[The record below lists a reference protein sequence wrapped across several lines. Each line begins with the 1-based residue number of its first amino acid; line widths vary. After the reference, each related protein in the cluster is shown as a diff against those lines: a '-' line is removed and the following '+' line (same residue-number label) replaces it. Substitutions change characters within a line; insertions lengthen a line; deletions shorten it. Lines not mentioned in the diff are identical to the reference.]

1 MRHLTIGILAHV
13 DAGKTTLSEALL
25 YTAGAIRKTG
35 RVDHGDAF
43 LDTDLQERRRGITIY
58 AKQAVFQAGDTE
70 ITLLDTPGHVDFSAE
85 TERTLQVLDAA
96 VLVISGPDGVQ
107 SHTRTLWD
115 LLRTYRVPVFLFV
128 NKTDQP
134 GVKRERV
141 MEQLRTALKGG
152 FQEFSFVSSA
162 AGAPYAGPNAGAGVP
177 GKLTDLTAP
186 EVQEELAVLDED
198 LIERY
203 LEEGTP
209 VGKSDMIRLIRER
222 KLFPVSF
229 GSALRLEGVEAF
241 LQVLS
246 EYAPVPGPEEYPP
259 EFGARVFKITRDE
272 QGNRLTWMKVTGGVL
287 KVKMA
292 LPQGR
297 GRDELPGETG
307 EAGRADSKEAERAD
321 QIRLYSG
328 SKFTPLKEAEAG
340 MVVAVTGPVNTRAGQ
355 GLGFEES
362 GRMPLLSPVLT
373 YRVLLPEGVDAA
385 AMLPKLKSLEE
396 EEPELHVLWEER
408 TKELHVQLMGA
419 VQTEVL
425 QELVERRFGVK
436 ISFDAGSI
444 SYRETIAAP
453 VEGVGHFEPLR
464 HYAEVHLVMEPGAPG
479 SGLQFASDVSVDRL
493 ALNWQRLIL
502 THLEE
507 REHAGV
513 LTGSPITDMKIT
525 VAAGRA
531 HAKHTEGGDFRQATY
546 RAVRNGLMFAE
557 NILLEPW
564 YSFALTVPESAAGR
578 AMTDLDRMS
587 AVFSL
592 GGGTGAETG
601 AETGAGIGGPGEDGF
616 YASGG
621 EIYGSGMTVI
631 SGKVPVSEI
640 RNYADEVRAY
650 TKGEGRLSVRL
661 LGYFPCHN
669 AEEVIDASGYDPELD
684 PENSPDSVFC
694 SHGVGTVIPWYDVPE
709 YMHLPAV
716 LETVGEEQD
725 SADGKWWG
733 AGAAGAGMDGTAG
746 GSAGMRARRSSAE
759 EGPFLSVEEVDAIL
773 ARAGSA
779 NRKSSGMKRPYGQ
792 RRRYKETLEYSG
804 GASDAGQGSRLPAA
818 VQAQRRAEE
827 KRSAASVE
835 ALRNAETV
843 GGMDRRKE
851 FFLVDGYNIIFAWP
865 ELNALAQANID
876 SARLALQDAM
886 ADYQGYRGSVMIVV
900 FDAYRVAGHQVE
912 IFDYHNIHIVFTK
925 EAQTADAYIEQFS
938 HEHAK
943 TDRVVVATS
952 DGLEQVIVRSA
963 GSELMSAQD
972 LKEDLERRT
981 AAARENHLKSTTPR
995 DTTMKEK
1002 LDSALRKEQ
1011 RPGS

>member
-1 MRHLTIGILAHV
+1 MTIGILAHV

-25 YTAGAIRKTG
+25 YTAGAIRKAG

-162 AGAPYAGPNAGAGVP
+162 AGAGAGSP
-177 GKLTDLTAP
+177 GILTDLTAP
-186 EVQEELAVLDED
+186 EIQEELAVLDEE
-198 LIERY
+198 LMERY

-209 VGKSDMIRLIRER
+209 VGKDDMIRLIRER

-272 QGNRLTWMKVTGGVL
+272 QGNRLTWMKVTGGTL
-287 KVKMA
+287 KVKMT
-292 LPQGR
+292 LPPGR
-297 GRDELPGETG
+297 GRDEVPADAGETG
-307 EAGRADSKEAERAD
+307 RTDMKEAERAD

-328 SKFTPLKEAEAG
+328 AKFTPLKEAEPG
-340 MVVAVTGPVNTRAGQ
+340 MVVAVTGPEHIRAGQ

-373 YRVLLPEGVDAA
+373 YRLLLPDGVDAA

-444 SYRETIAAP
+444 TYRETIAAP

-479 SGLQFASDVSVDRL
+479 SGLQFASDISVDRL

-564 YSFALTVPESAAGR
+564 YSFALTIPESAAGR

-592 GGGTGAETG
+592 GAGTEEAE
-601 AETGAGIGGPGEDGF
+601 D
-616 YASGG
+616 ASGG
-621 EIYGSGMTVI
+621 DVYGSGMTVI
-631 SGKVPVSEI
+631 TGKVPVSEI

-669 AEEVIDASGYDPELD
+669 AEEVIEAFGYDPELD

-716 LETVGEEQD
+716 LQPDTEERD
-725 SADGKWWG
+725 SEDGGVWM
-733 AGAAGAGMDGTAG
+733 AA
-746 GSAGMRARRSSAE
+746 ARRSSAE

-779 NRKSSGMKRPYGQ
+779 NRKSSGVKRPYGQ
-792 RRRYKETLEYSG
+792 RRRYKETLEY
-804 GASDAGQGSRLPAA
+804 
-818 VQAQRRAEE
+818 E
-827 KRSAASVE
+827 KRSAASAE

-843 GGMDRRKE
+843 GGMERRKE

-865 ELNALAQANID
+865 ELKALAEANID

-972 LKEDLERRT
+972 LKEDLGRRT
-981 AAARENHLKSTTPR
+981 AAARENHLKSSAPR

>member
-152 FQEFSFVSSA
+152 FQEFSY
-162 AGAPYAGPNAGAGVP
+162 GP
-177 GKLTDLTAP
+177 GKLTDLTTP
-186 EVQEELAVLDED
+186 EVQEELAVLDEE
-198 LIERY
+198 LMERY

-209 VGKSDMIRLIRER
+209 VGKSDMVRLIRER

-246 EYAPVPGPEEYPP
+246 DYAPVPGPEEYPP

-297 GRDELPGETG
+297 GRDEVLADAGKTG
-307 EAGRADSKEAERAD
+307 RTDSKEAERADSKEAERAD

-479 SGLQFASDVSVDRL
+479 SGLQFASDISVDRL

-592 GGGTGAETG
+592 GGGSGEETG
-601 AETGAGIGGPGEDGF
+601 AGTGAGIGGPGEDGF

-716 LETVGEEQD
+716 LETGGED
-725 SADGKWWG
+725 RDGADGEWWS
-733 AGAAGAGMDGTAG
+733 AGAAGAGMDGTA
-746 GSAGMRARRSSAE
+746 AGR
-759 EGPFLSVEEVDAIL
+759 
-773 ARAGSA
+773 
-779 NRKSSGMKRPYGQ
+779 
-792 RRRYKETLEYSG
+792 
-804 GASDAGQGSRLPAA
+804 
-818 VQAQRRAEE
+818 QA
-827 KRSAASVE
+827 
-835 ALRNAETV
+835 
-843 GGMDRRKE
+843 
-851 FFLVDGYNIIFAWP
+851 
-865 ELNALAQANID
+865 
-876 SARLALQDAM
+876 
-886 ADYQGYRGSVMIVV
+886 
-900 FDAYRVAGHQVE
+900 
-912 IFDYHNIHIVFTK
+912 
-925 EAQTADAYIEQFS
+925 
-938 HEHAK
+938 
-943 TDRVVVATS
+943 
-952 DGLEQVIVRSA
+952 
-963 GSELMSAQD
+963 
-972 LKEDLERRT
+972 
-981 AAARENHLKSTTPR
+981 
-995 DTTMKEK
+995 
-1002 LDSALRKEQ
+1002 
-1011 RPGS
+1011 

>member
-25 YTAGAIRKTG
+25 YTAGTIRKTG

-152 FQEFSFVSSA
+152 FQEFTFVSSA
-162 AGAPYAGPNAGAGVP
+162 VGVPYAGPNAGAGVP

-186 EVQEELAVLDED
+186 EVQEELAVLDEE
-198 LIERY
+198 LMERY

-209 VGKSDMIRLIRER
+209 VGKSDMVRLIRER

-246 EYAPVPGPEEYPP
+246 DYAPVPGPEEYPP

-297 GRDELPGETG
+297 GRDEVLADAGKTG
-307 EAGRADSKEAERAD
+307 RTDSKEAERADSKEAERAD

-592 GGGTGAETG
+592 GGGSGEEAGAET
-601 AETGAGIGGPGEDGF
+601 GGPGEDGF

-716 LETVGEEQD
+716 LETDTEERD
-725 SADGKWWG
+725 SAEGEGWS
-733 AGAAGAGMDGTAG
+733 AGAAG
-746 GSAGMRARRSSAE
+746 SFARRTASE

-792 RRRYKETLEYSG
+792 RRRYKETLEY
-804 GASDAGQGSRLPAA
+804 
-818 VQAQRRAEE
+818 E
-827 KRSAASVE
+827 KRSAASAE

-876 SARLALQDAM
+876 SARLALQDAL
-886 ADYQGYRGSVMIVV
+886 ADYQGYRGSVLIVV

-912 IFDYHNIHIVFTK
+912 IFDYHNIHVVFTK